1 MVIECTKLLDIWLLG
16 SFLEALK
23 VFINVLVSIL
33 PVGGCTAN
41 WISYLS
47 KTSIK
52 YAKIAIS
59 QNRLLKIFLSLLK
72 TIQKGPYEVTM
83 TLVCLGNFFCLDLSQ
98 MQSAQVPL

>member
-1 MVIECTKLLDIWLLG
+1 MVIECTKFPDIWFLG

-23 VFINVLVSIL
+23 VFINVLVTML
-33 PVGGCTAN
+33 PVVACRAN

-72 TIQKGPYEVTM
+72 IIQKGPPEVTM
-83 TLVCLGNFFCLDLSQ
+83 TLVCLGNFFL
-98 MQSAQVPL
+98 P